1 MMSRWIVLAGTLL
14 LAPQITQAADFCTTF
29 GLVGKHFKMPSP
41 GKCKPFIGFVTA
53 TGKAVW
59 TGVACTSSDGTTANF
74 NVQTLDQFGIETVRF
89 NLSLPA
95 LTDPAATDCVANG
108 SLSCN
113 SFSISVVACSP
124 TTVPLP

>member
-14 LAPQITQAADFCTTF
+14 LAPQITQAADFCTDF
-29 GLVGKHFKMPSP
+29 GLVGKSFKIPGP
-41 GKCKPFIGFVTA
+41 GKCKPFIGFVEAAPT
-53 TGKAVW
+53 VW
-59 TGVACTSSDGTTANF
+59 TGGACTSSDGTTAHF

-113 SFSISVVACSP
+113 TFSISVVACSP
-124 TTVPLP
+124 TTVPVP